1 MGPSLGQLPGDNVL
15 DRPMVIILDGEGGGS
30 EAAPDP
36 VKDSDTAGFAAD
48 VIEASAKVP
57 VIVDFWAP
65 WCEPCKQLGP
75 MIENQVRRTGGLVR
89 LVKINVDENQDLAAQ
104 LRIQSIPAV
113 FAFANGRPVDA
124 FTGALPESQIRAFIE
139 RLTGDS
145 KAPLDLAL
153 EQAAQALD
161 GGDAAGAAALYGDI
175 LAQEPDNPAAVAG
188 LIRAAITGGDLAR
201 AREIAGGLKPELA
214 AHSDVAAAM
223 TALELADQDTG
234 DVGSLME
241 KLSLDG
247 NDHQARFDLALAQY
261 GAGES
266 EAAVESLL
274 ELVRRDRN
282 WNEEAARTQ
291 LVKFFDALGS
301 AHPVTVAGRRAL
313 SSILFS

>member
-1 MGPSLGQLPGDNVL
+1 MA
-15 DRPMVIILDGEGGGS
+15 IILDGEGGGS

-36 VKDSDTAGFAAD
+36 VKDSDTARFAAD

-75 MIENQVRRTGGLVR
+75 MIEKQVRRMGGQVR

-139 RLTGDS
+139 RLTGSS

-153 EQAAQALD
+153 EQAALALN
-161 GGDAAGAAALYGDI
+161 GGDAAAAAALYGDI

-201 AREIAGGLKPELA
+201 AREIAAAVAPELA
-214 AHSDVAAAM
+214 AQSEVAAAM
-223 TALELADQDTG
+223 TALELADRDTG

-241 KLSLDG
+241 KLALDG
-247 NDHQARFDLALAQY
+247 DDHQVRFDLALAQY
-261 GAGES
+261 GAGDA

-274 ELVRRDRN
+274 GLVRRDRN

-291 LVKFFDALGS
+291 LVKFFEALGS

>member
-1 MGPSLGQLPGDNVL
+1 ME
-15 DRPMVIILDGEGGGS
+15 IILDGAGGGS

-75 MIENQVRRTGGLVR
+75 MIEKLVRRTGGLVR

-104 LRIQSIPAV
+104 LRVQSIPAV
-113 FAFANGRPVDA
+113 FAFSNGRPVDA

-145 KAPLDLAL
+145 KAPLELAL

-175 LAQEPDNPAAVAG
+175 LAQEPDNPAAVGG
-188 LIRAAITGGDLAR
+188 LIRAAVAGGDLAR
-201 AREIAGGLKPELA
+201 AREIAGGVAPKLLA
-214 AHSDVAAAM
+214 HADVEAAL

-234 DVGSLME
+234 DIGPLME
-241 KLSLDG
+241 KLALDG
-247 NDHQARFDLALAQY
+247 DDHQARFDLAMAQY
-261 GAGES
+261 GAGAA

-274 ELVRRDRN
+274 ELARRDRN

-291 LVKFFDALGS
+291 LVKIFDALGS
-301 AHPVTVAGRRAL
+301 AHSVTVAGRRGL

>member
-1 MGPSLGQLPGDNVL
+1 MA
-15 DRPMVIILDGEGGGS
+15 IILDGEGGGS

-48 VIEASAKVP
+48 VIEASAEVP

-65 WCEPCKQLGP
+65 WCGPCKQLGP
-75 MIENQVRRTGGLVR
+75 MIEKQVRRTGGLVR

-104 LRIQSIPAV
+104 LRVQSIPAV
-113 FAFANGRPVDA
+113 FAFAKGRPVDA

-139 RLTGDS
+139 RLTGGS

-153 EQAAQALD
+153 EQAALALD
-161 GGDAAGAAALYGDI
+161 EGDAAAAAALYGDI
-175 LAQEPDNPAAVAG
+175 LAQEPDNPVAVAG

-201 AREIAGGLKPELA
+201 AREIAGGVAPELA
-214 AHSDVAAAM
+214 AQSDVAAAM

-234 DVGSLME
+234 DAGSLME
-241 KLSLDG
+241 KLALDG

-261 GAGES
+261 GAGEA